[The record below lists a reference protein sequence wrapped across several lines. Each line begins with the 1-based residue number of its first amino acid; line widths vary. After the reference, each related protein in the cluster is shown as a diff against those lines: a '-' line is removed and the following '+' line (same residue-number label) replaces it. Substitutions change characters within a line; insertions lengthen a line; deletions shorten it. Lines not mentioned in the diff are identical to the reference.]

1 MKNLHLTPDASSP
14 LLKSTQ
20 KQTPDPYNLDL
31 ESLQSFPSLSSGSI
45 KAKSCDKQQNKTPE
59 DSPSKNKSKENLINK
74 KARRIKLFSEQPE
87 TPEAKGPEY
96 DVAFL
101 EDSAR
106 FNEKENRFAV
116 STPKMNSK
124 DSIHVADYF
133 NSMEKLRQN
142 EISPQYQSKQRW
154 KKDSNRSDESVMH
167 DSRHNNSSGSNL
179 SKSRSFG
186 GDSSHRSK
194 DHKSNARMSLGD
206 FILNDS
212 SPGENK
218 RDKKSK
224 VRKRINPTLVKVE
237 DNQMHNS
244 HSFSFDDRSESIVD
258 VKRNLR
264 DERYLLK
271 KECEM
276 LSEQFEGKNDIEV
289 RLEFV

>member
-1 MKNLHLTPDASSP
+1 MQLTPDTSSP
-14 LLKSTQ
+14 LLKSAQ
-20 KQTPDPYNLDL
+20 KQTPDNLDL
-31 ESLQSFPSLSSGSI
+31 ESLRSFPTLSSGSI
-45 KAKSCDKQQNKTPE
+45 KAKSCDKPNKTPE
-59 DSPSKNKSKENLINK
+59 DSPTRNKSKENLINRK
-74 KARRIKLFSEQPE
+74 VRRVKLFSEQPE
-87 TPEAKGPEY
+87 NSEAKGMEY

-124 DSIHVADYF
+124 DSIHVGDYF

-142 EISPQYQSKQRW
+142 EISPQYHSKQRW

-167 DSRHNNSSGSNL
+167 DSRHNSSGSNL

-186 GDSSHRSK
+186 GDSSFRSK
-194 DHKSNARMSLGD
+194 DHKSNSRMSLGD

-244 HSFSFDDRSESIVD
+244 HNFSFDDKNEYVID
-258 VKRNLR
+258 MKMNLR
-264 DERYLLK
+264 DERNLLK

-289 RLEFV
+289 S